1 MVSFQQDLLLTLN
14 KNHEN
19 YLTKYNSLIDNNH
32 LLLELNIEEAGK
44 IIEYVKKFKKTISS
58 MNSIID
64 DIQNIKQMNDLNT
77 KIENELLIKMMPL
90 MFVYRTLLNEKYK
103 TDITEND

>member
-19 YLTKYNSLIDNNH
+19 YLSKYNSLIDNNH